1 MNKKEQIRG
10 GRLIYFDNAAT
21 SWPKPPEVSKSV
33 LEAIEKAGNPGRGAH
48 ESALWSSYKLYE
60 TREKIASLFCI
71 REPLRVAFTLNATH
85 ALNAAISL
93 CMGEIITTS
102 MEHNSVLRPLAKR
115 GFYNIIQADKKGRL
129 DPERVIDA
137 ISGITGAVVMTHASN
152 VTGIV
157 NDIKAV
163 GEACR
168 KRGALLIVDAAQTA
182 GVIDINVNEM
192 NIDILCFTGHKGLFG
207 LQGTGGIYV
216 APHVRQK
223 PFIHGGS
230 GSRSFDIKHPVDMPE
245 CFEAGTMNTHGIA
258 ALSAGVE
265 FVQKVGVRNIE
276 KHESR
281 LREYFVRKVSDIP
294 GVMVYDD
301 SRCRHVGVVSITI
314 PGADCSSIANH
325 LSKRGIATRPGFHCA
340 PLAHKT
346 IGTEESGTVRFS
358 FGYFNEL
365 EEIDYACDVLAEYIK
380 EQI

>member
-1 MNKKEQIRG
+1 
-10 GRLIYFDNAAT
+10 
-21 SWPKPPEVSKSV
+21 
-33 LEAIEKAGNPGRGAH
+33 
-48 ESALWSSYKLYE
+48 
-60 TREKIASLFCI
+60 
-71 REPLRVAFTLNATH
+71 
-85 ALNAAISL
+85 
-93 CMGEIITTS
+93 
-102 MEHNSVLRPLAKR
+102 
-115 GFYNIIQADKKGRL
+115 
-129 DPERVIDA
+129 
-137 ISGITGAVVMTHASN
+137 
-152 VTGIV
+152 
-157 NDIKAV
+157 
-163 GEACR
+163 
-168 KRGALLIVDAAQTA
+168 
-182 GVIDINVNEM
+182 
-192 NIDILCFTGHKGLFG
+192 
-207 LQGTGGIYV
+207 
-216 APHVRQK
+216 
-223 PFIHGGS
+223 
-230 GSRSFDIKHPVDMPE
+230 
-245 CFEAGTMNTHGIA
+245 MNTHGIA